1 VLTFLHEYGWI
12 VRLLALYGAVG
23 GFLVV
28 PFRHTIKYALF
39 AAPLAGLL
47 ISSCGIAA
55 LYTVLGLSLATS
67 TAAMAVVGGAATIL
81 ALARARP
88 RPARDDLAL
97 VVIAAVIAA
106 VATWLANFTTIKLGA
121 PGFLYMD
128 GTDQLGYAQL
138 ADWLR
143 THPVHQLPEA
153 TPVRPY
159 ESWPE
164 FSFHTDPRFGAYFT
178 LAVIAML
185 RGESGM
191 FAYDNATALV
201 LLAGYLGI
209 AAVMARSPRSFALLL
224 AGLLTCHW
232 FEYSRSGYFG
242 KTLGYPAALFV
253 VGLFLAA
260 RQRLEREH
268 ITILAALTCGA
279 AVVFP
284 GTVTALF
291 LVILGGTFLAF
302 RLLLERQELG
312 AIKEESLVLALLVGV
327 AVASSGLLS
336 RPSHA
341 LYPQHAVSWPAMLS
355 WLFDVK
361 AVPDDDAAMLRF
373 PSARV
378 LLLQLL
384 AIGVSCALL
393 LAALVKRN
401 AVAFG
406 FIAGPLLLVAA
417 LFGAGATTIAY
428 ELPGLIY
435 PASLCGA
442 IALVEAASAGESG
455 RDRRMTYGM
464 LALIAAAIALRLP
477 RYAIGVQRYAGA
489 GVSGSVQYVKSDM
502 DGLAAAIGRDTVTVS
517 VTNRVLGIPILVE
530 LGRRQLPMR
539 WTPDAYRAILGYRPW
554 TIPEA
559 PPTGKRS
566 LRLDVIDAP
575 PDERCTV
582 TLRTRQYK
590 LLECRN
596 EKAPAFMPR
605 SDTPGSGPP

>member
-1 VLTFLHEYGWI
+1 VLTFLREYAWLLL
-12 VRLLALYGAVG
+12 LLALYGAVG
-23 GFLVV
+23 GFLLV
-28 PFRHTIKYALF
+28 PFRRTIKYALF

-67 TAAMAVVGGAATIL
+67 AAAMAVVGGAATIV
-81 ALARARP
+81 ALARSRP
-88 RPARDDLAL
+88 RLARDDLAL
-97 VVIAAVIAA
+97 VLIAAA
-106 VATWLANFTTIKLGA
+106 VAAVAVYLANATTIKLGA

-143 THPVHQLPEA
+143 AHPIHQLPDA
-153 TPVRPY
+153 TPARPY

-178 LAVIAML
+178 LAVISLL

-191 FAYDNATALV
+191 FAYDNATAVV
-201 LLAGYLGI
+201 LLAGYVAI
-209 AAVMARSPRSFALLL
+209 AAVLARSPRGFALLL
-224 AGLLTCHW
+224 VGLLTCHW

-242 KTLGYPAALFV
+242 KTLGYPSALFV
-253 VGLFLAA
+253 AGLFLAA
-260 RQRLEREH
+260 RKELAREH

-291 LVILGGTFLAF
+291 LVVLGGTFLAF
-302 RLLLERQELG
+302 RLLFEPRDLAAVKDEG
-312 AIKEESLVLALLVGV
+312 LVLALLVGV

-355 WLFDVK
+355 WLFDLK
-361 AVPDDDAAMLRF
+361 AVPDDDAAMLLF
-373 PSARV
+373 PSARL
-378 LLLQLL
+378 LLLQVL
-384 AIGVSCALL
+384 AIGVSGALL

-401 AVAFG
+401 AAAAG
-406 FIAGPLLLVAA
+406 FIAGPPLLIAA
-417 LFGAGATTIAY
+417 LFAAGATTIAY

-442 IALVEAASAGESG
+442 IALVEAGPAGEPG
-455 RDRRMTYGM
+455 RGRRMGYGL
-464 LALIAAAIALRLP
+464 LALIALAIALRLP
-477 RYAIGVQRYAGA
+477 RYAIGVRRYAGA
-489 GVSGSVQYVKSDM
+489 GVPGWTQYAKSDM
-502 DGLAAAIGRDTVTVS
+502 DRLATAIGTDTVTVN
-517 VTNRVLGIPILVE
+517 VTDRVQGIPILVE
-530 LGRRQLPMR
+530 LGRRQLAMR
-539 WTPDAYRAILGYRPW
+539 WTPDAFRAILGYRPW
-554 TIPEA
+554 TISEA
-559 PPTGKRS
+559 PRTGNRS
-566 LRLDVIDAP
+566 LRLELLATP

-582 TLRTRQYK
+582 SLRTRQYK
-590 LLECRN
+590 LLECRG
-596 EKAPAFMPR
+596 E
-605 SDTPGSGPP
+605 

>member
-1 VLTFLHEYGWI
+1 VLTFLREYLWLLL
-12 VRLLALYGAVG
+12 LLAVYGAVG
-23 GFLVV
+23 GFLLV
-28 PFRHTIKYALF
+28 PFRRTIKYALF
-39 AAPLAGLL
+39 AAPLAGVL

-55 LYTVLGLSLATS
+55 LYTVLGLSLAAS
-67 TAAMAVVGGAATIL
+67 TAAMAVVGGTATII
-81 ALARARP
+81 ALARVRP
-88 RPARDDLAL
+88 RPARDDLVL
-97 VVIAAVIAA
+97 IAIVAVIAA
-106 VATWLANFTTIKLGA
+106 VAAYLASFTTIRFGS

-143 THPVHQLPEA
+143 THPVHLPPEA
-153 TPVRPY
+153 TPARPY

-178 LAVIAML
+178 LAVISLL

-191 FAYDNATALV
+191 FSYDGATALV

-209 AAVMARSPRSFALLL
+209 AAVMARSPRGFALLL
-224 AGLLTCHW
+224 AGLPTCQW

-242 KTLGYPAALFV
+242 KTMGYPSALFV
-253 VGLFLAA
+253 AGLFLAA
-260 RQRLEREH
+260 RQRLAREH
-268 ITILAALTCGA
+268 LTILAALTCGA

-291 LVILGGTFLAF
+291 LVVLGGTFLAF

-312 AIKEESLVLALLVGV
+312 AIKDEGLVLALLVGV

-336 RPSHA
+336 RPSHP

-355 WLFDVK
+355 WLLDVK

-384 AIGVSCALL
+384 AVGVSGALL
-393 LAALVKRN
+393 LIALVRRN
-401 AVAFG
+401 AVAAG
-406 FIAGPLLLVAA
+406 FLAGPLLLIAA
-417 LFGAGATTIAY
+417 LYAAGATTIAY

-442 IALVEAASAGESG
+442 IALLEASPAGESG
-455 RDRRMTYGM
+455 RDRRLAYGM
-464 LALIAAAIALRLP
+464 LALIAVAIALRLP
-477 RYAIGVQRYAGA
+477 RFAIAVRRYAGA
-489 GVSGSVQYVKSDM
+489 GVVQSMQYAKSDM
-502 DGLAAAIGRDTVTVS
+502 DRLATAIGTDTVTVN
-517 VTNRVLGIPILVE
+517 VTDRVLGIPVLVE
-530 LGRRQLPMR
+530 LGGRRLPLR
-539 WTPDAYRAILGYRPW
+539 WTPDAFRAILGYRPW
-554 TIPEA
+554 TLPDA
-559 PPTGKRS
+559 PRTGGHA
-566 LRLDVIDAP
+566 LRLDLLGAP
-575 PDERCTV
+575 PDERCTE

-590 LLECRN
+590 LLDC
-596 EKAPAFMPR
+596 R
-605 SDTPGSGPP
+605 SD